1 MSEQNPYAP
10 PSAEVRDAA
19 PASDSAETLIPEGR
33 TVAAGRGFGWFVDA
47 WQLFKQQPMMW
58 WLVILITFGVMMVA
72 SLIPL
77 VNIVVGVAFPL
88 VSAGFA
94 SCATSQRTK
103 GSFEVGQ
110 IFDGFREQ
118 TGQLLLIGVI
128 YIGAIFA
135 IGAIV
140 AIVVGTSGLFG
151 ALFGGR
157 ASIAAMAGTG
167 IGMGLLFFVV
177 IMLLATSVIFAPYL
191 VFEQKMSAIQAMQ
204 ASIKGSFKNIL
215 AGLVGMLSYI
225 VLAIAATIPLGLG
238 WLVLFP
244 VLMLTVYVAYRD
256 IFIETGNA

>member
-10 PSAEVRDAA
+10 PSAEVRDVA
-19 PASDSAETLIPEGR
+19 PAGNPTETLIPEGR
-33 TVAAGRGFGWFVDA
+33 SVDAGRGFGWFVDA

-58 WLVILITFGVMMVA
+58 WLVIVITFGVMMVA
-72 SLIPL
+72 SMIPV
-77 VNIVVGVAFPL
+77 VNIVVGIAFPL
-88 VSAGFA
+88 VSAGIA

-135 IGAIV
+135 VGAILAV
-140 AIVVGTSGLFG
+140 VVGTSGLFG
-151 ALFGGR
+151 AIFGGR

-167 IGMGLLFFVV
+167 IGLGLLFFVV

-191 VFEQKMSAIQAMQ
+191 VFEHKMSATQAMQ
-204 ASIKGSFKNIL
+204 ASVKGSFKNVL

-225 VLAIAATIPLGLG
+225 VLAIAATIPIGLG
-238 WLVLFP
+238 WLILFP

-256 IFIETGNA
+256 IFIETSNA